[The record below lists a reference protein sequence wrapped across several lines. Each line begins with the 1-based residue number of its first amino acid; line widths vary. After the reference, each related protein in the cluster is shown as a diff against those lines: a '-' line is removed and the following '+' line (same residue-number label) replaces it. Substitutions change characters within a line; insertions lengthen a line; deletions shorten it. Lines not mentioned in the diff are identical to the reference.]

1 MKIRER
7 VKKLLRELVSIKS
20 VSGREK
26 EIQEFLE
33 SRLSSLGV
41 EVKRQAVEGDR
52 FNLIHEG
59 EGPYLISCHVDTVPP
74 LGMRD
79 AFRPRELGDRIYG
92 RGASDVKGA
101 LACLLVALE
110 IFLRGRSFGKLPLSL
125 AFVVDEERNS
135 AMGSEKAASYFRK
148 PLDCLVLEP
157 TYGEL
162 CTSQC
167 GALEFTITVE
177 GEGAHGAEFE
187 KTTNPIR
194 VCASLIDSLER
205 DLGRR
210 INVIY
215 MKGGSNHYVVPK
227 KCTALLEL
235 KVFEGER
242 WSELEKRVL
251 SVLRKS
257 GEKVT
262 YRREDAEDFI
272 RFRESELSSLMK
284 RLLLE
289 VKGEAREGTMPSW
302 TDAANYHR
310 AGHRCVVFGPGSLKD
325 SHTERESVSV
335 SELEEVTIL
344 FLRLFEEMT

>member
-1 MKIRER
+1 
-7 VKKLLRELVSIKS
+7 
-20 VSGREK
+20 
-26 EIQEFLE
+26 
-33 SRLSSLGV
+33 
-41 EVKRQAVEGDR
+41 
-52 FNLIHEG
+52 
-59 EGPYLISCHVDTVPP
+59 
-74 LGMRD
+74 
-79 AFRPRELGDRIYG
+79 
-92 RGASDVKGA
+92 
-101 LACLLVALE
+101 
-110 IFLRGRSFGKLPLSL
+110 
-125 AFVVDEERNS
+125 
-135 AMGSEKAASYFRK
+135 
-148 PLDCLVLEP
+148 
-157 TYGEL
+157 
-162 CTSQC
+162 
-167 GALEFTITVE
+167 
-177 GEGAHGAEFE
+177 
-187 KTTNPIR
+187 
-194 VCASLIDSLER
+194 

-344 FLRLFEEMT
+344 FLRLFEEIT